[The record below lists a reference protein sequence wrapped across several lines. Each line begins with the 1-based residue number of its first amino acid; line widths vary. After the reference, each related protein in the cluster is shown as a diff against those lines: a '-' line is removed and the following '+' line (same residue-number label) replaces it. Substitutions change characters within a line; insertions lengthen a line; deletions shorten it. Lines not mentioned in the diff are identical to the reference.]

1 MKVVK
6 EYAEAMTARIDQ
18 SLLEAEGIFSDVLN
32 ENLLYASIF
41 PGSNYDIQLVV
52 ADEDYDRACEIL
64 AATVTEETAEET
76 GDSE

>member
-1 MKVVK
+1 MKVVR
-6 EYAEAMTARIDQ
+6 EYAEAMAARIDQ

-52 ADEDYDRACEIL
+52 ADEDYDRALSIL
-64 AATVTEETAEET
+64 SATIVE
-76 GDSE
+76 DSPEQE